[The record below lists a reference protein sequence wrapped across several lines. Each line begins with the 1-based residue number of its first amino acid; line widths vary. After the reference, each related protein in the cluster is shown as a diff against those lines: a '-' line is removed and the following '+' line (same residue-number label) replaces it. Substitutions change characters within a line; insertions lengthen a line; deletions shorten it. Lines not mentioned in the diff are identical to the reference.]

1 MKSWEMKVIMIT
13 LVRYLMNKMR
23 NVGTSQGNRIQGR
36 KSFVVY
42 RGGVT

>member
-23 NVGTSQGNRIQGR
+23 NVGISQENRIQGR

-42 RGGVT
+42 RVGVT